1 MLSSTKT
8 IHIHQNNI
16 IQFFSSIENKELNW
30 LRTLTIILIIFNVL
44 WVVEDLIYIFTVW
57 NPLLSE
63 FSALATFFTVYWIG
77 FSSLKQ
83 NEVFKESVI
92 TDEIPHISKPLTK
105 HENDLFENLNILM
118 IKESLFKEVNLT
130 LRDIAV
136 KLNTTDKKLSKVIN
150 VKTQNNFYFFV
161 NTFRVNC
168 FKEKL
173 RRTTVLPLTL
183 FGVAQECGFKTRST
197 FFTFFKRIEGVTPN
211 EFLQRK

>member
-83 NEVFKESVI
+83 NEVFKQSVI
-92 TDEIPHISKPLTK
+92 TDETPHISKPLTK
-105 HENDLFENLNILM
+105 HENDLFENLNTLM

-173 RRTTVLPLTL
+173 RRTTILPLTL

-197 FFTFFKRIEGVTPN
+197 FFTFFKRIEGVAPN